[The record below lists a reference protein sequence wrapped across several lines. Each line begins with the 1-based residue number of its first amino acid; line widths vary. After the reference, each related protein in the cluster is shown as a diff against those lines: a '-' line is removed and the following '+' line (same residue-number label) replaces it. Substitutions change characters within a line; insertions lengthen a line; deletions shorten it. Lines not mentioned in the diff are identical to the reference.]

1 MQPQEKHDVV
11 HLEKQINDLSKQ
23 LTKLATEQEFKELII
38 NIRQPGWTTPAE
50 FRFAVGIV
58 DSMLAQ
64 TKALGDLKRV
74 LIDGSRAVGNK

>member
-11 HLEKQINDLSKQ
+11 HLEKQINDLNNH
-23 LTKLATEQEFKELII
+23 LMKLAPEQEFKELII
-38 NIRQPGWTTPAE
+38 NIRKPGWTTPAE

-64 TKALGDLKRV
+64 TKVLRDLKRV
-74 LIDGSRAVGNK
+74 LVDGSRAVGNK